1 MKTKLIILLIII
13 CASCAPVVKT
23 GIRTDYIKVG
33 DKKAF
38 VQSHYGMPDSET
50 KTLVKGYFVESWTY
64 NFVPVNGGIDTT
76 QQTTVVFINNVVVE
90 IK

>member
-13 CASCAPVVKT
+13 CASCAPVIKT
-23 GIRTDYIKVG
+23 GERLDHVKLG
-33 DKKAF
+33 DNKAY
-38 VQSHYGMPDSET
+38 VQRHYGMPDSET
-50 KTLVKGYFVESWTY
+50 KTLVKNKFVEEWVY

-76 QQTTVVFINNVVVE
+76 QQTTIVFIDNVVVE